1 MTTMHEQEI
10 GLSFMLLSDENHYI
24 DSNVV
29 IYTLKTVLRITQKS
43 RKQ

>member
-1 MTTMHEQEI
+1 MTTMHGQEI
-10 GLSFMLLSDENHYI
+10 GLSFMLLSDEDHYV

-29 IYTLKTVLRITQKS
+29 IYTVKTVLRIAQES